1 MREGIVRIT
10 LLLNKVAL
18 ANARASDTRRR
29 SLLWRCAASA
39 YNPISSDIEKSY
51 GVLAKKER

>member
-1 MREGIVRIT
+1 MREGCFPFTPRYAQ
-10 LLLNKVAL
+10 VAL

-39 YNPISSDIEKSY
+39 YNPVSLDIEKSY
-51 GVLAKKER
+51 GVLAKEER